1 MSRGLGERRHPGGNL
16 GRAVVQI
23 DCSTVLPAGLEVC
36 RQLPGDG
43 IEVGSGVELDGLG
56 DPVVKQTSPGGVDLA
71 VGNIADPVVAQ
82 VVAVRPTLA
91 DQPPLPEL
99 VQGGSDLR
107 FVKVARHGQGVE
119 WNVASPRRR
128 EL

>member
-1 MSRGLGERRHPGGNL
+1 M
-16 GRAVVQI
+16 
-23 DCSTVLPAGLEVC
+23 C

-56 DPVVKQTSPGGVDLA
+56 DPAVKQTSPGGGDLA

-107 FVKVARHGQGVE
+107 FVKVARHGQSVE
-119 WNVASPRRR
+119 WKVASPRRR
-128 EL
+128 ELCKPACVRRELSESGNNHGAHSGWQRVPLGR